1 MKKNE
6 NYPIQKSVEE
16 WQQILDPEAF
26 RVLREAGT
34 EYPHTGVYNNH
45 FEKGV
50 YNCKGCGQ
58 ALYESAHKFDS
69 GCGWPSYDASIPG
82 AIEYKEDRSH
92 GMLRTE
98 ILCSNCGGHQGHVF
112 NDGPSATGMRY
123 CVNSAA
129 IDFEKED

>member
-1 MKKNE
+1 MKKND
-6 NYPIQKSVEE
+6 NYPIQKSEEE
-16 WQQILDPEAF
+16 WQKILDPEAF

-50 YNCKGCGQ
+50 YHCKGCGQ
-58 ALYESAHKFDS
+58 ALYQSSHKFDS

-98 ILCSNCGGHQGHVF
+98 ILCANCGGHQGHVF
-112 NDGPSATGMRY
+112 NDGPSSTGMRY

-129 IDFEKED
+129 IDFKSED

>member
-1 MKKNE
+1 MKKND
-6 NYPIQKSVEE
+6 NYPIQKSEEE
-16 WQQILDPEAF
+16 WQKILDPEAF

-34 EYPHTGVYNNH
+34 EYPHTGVFNNH
-45 FEKGV
+45 FERGV
-50 YNCKGCGQ
+50 YHCKGCGQ
-58 ALYESAHKFDS
+58 ALYQSSHKFDS

-98 ILCSNCGGHQGHVF
+98 ILCANCGGHQGHVF
-112 NDGPSATGMRY
+112 NDGPSSTGMRY

-129 IDFEKED
+129 IDFKSED